1 MNLVLGLLDLH
12 LAQMKCHWKAGEHGI
27 KLKFLP
33 IYTHTHTHTHMY
45 THTHAYTYT
54 HIYIYIFIF
63 IFMYLYFYE
72 FSLVFTSLEFLCS
85 EPIKLKLVMRCVSND
100 ILFLSI
106 RCHLVTI

>member
-27 KLKFLP
+27 KLNFLP
-33 IYTHTHTHTHMY
+33 TH
-45 THTHAYTYT
+45 T
-54 HIYIYIFIF
+54 HIYIYIFRFIF

-72 FSLVFTSLEFLCS
+72 FSLVFTRLEFLCS
-85 EPIKLKLVMRCVSND
+85 KPIKLKLVMRCVSND